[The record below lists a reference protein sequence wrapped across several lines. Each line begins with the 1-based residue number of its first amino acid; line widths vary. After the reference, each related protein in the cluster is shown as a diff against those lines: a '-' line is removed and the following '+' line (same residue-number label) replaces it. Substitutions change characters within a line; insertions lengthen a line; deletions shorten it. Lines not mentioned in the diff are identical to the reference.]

1 MADPA
6 GFEIVT
12 YQRQPGVWRA
22 SVTPSG
28 RSNSGKIMRSI
39 VTPDDCLTEEDARK
53 SAIRAIKN
61 IGIE

>member
-12 YQRQPGVWRA
+12 YQRQPGLWRA

-39 VTPDDCLTEEDARK
+39 ITPDDCVTEEDARK
-53 SAIRAIKN
+53 SAMRAIKN
-61 IGIE
+61 IDSE

>member
-28 RSNSGKIMRSI
+28 KSNSGKIMRSI
-39 VTPDDCLTEEDARK
+39 VTPEDCVTEEDARK
-53 SAIRAIKN
+53 SAMRAIKN
-61 IGIE
+61 INAE

>member
-12 YQRQPGVWRA
+12 YQRQPGLWRA

-28 RSNSGKIMRSI
+28 HSNSGKIMRSI
-39 VTPDDCLTEEDARK
+39 VTPDDCATEEDARK
-53 SAIRAIKN
+53 SAMRAIKN
-61 IGIE
+61 IDAE